1 MLKKVIVGTALLA
14 SASFATFSNFPVPAA
29 MSGDAKI
36 VADFIVHDK
45 WKGLD
50 LSAKA
55 RFVPVQNLELY
66 LKLPFRPISRYD
78 GENDHKT
85 GMENLTTGVRYQVAP
100 MFAAFLDVTF
110 PTGKDK
116 ISDDGFN
123 FYFGGQFS
131 KDFGAVGLGTEAGL
145 SITTEGDDRKK
156 GPMSLILNAELDPNV
171 SQVVSPYFGITFD
184 ILLNDEK
191 TRGKK
196 SAETSGDVGV
206 APYVGANFKV
216 NQLLSFDAC
225 VTFGLGDDD
234 YLIYTSGNKKM
245 TVTWEGSVNFSF

>member
-1 MLKKVIVGTALLA
+1 MLKKVIVGAALLA

-78 GENDHKT
+78 GKNDHKT

-110 PTGKDK
+110 PTGKEK
-116 ISDDGFN
+116 VSDDGF
-123 FYFGGQFS
+123 
-131 KDFGAVGLGTEAGL
+131 VGLGTEAGL

-234 YLIYTSGNKKM
+234 YLIYTSTNKKM

>member
-1 MLKKVIVGTALLA
+1 MLKKIIIGAALLA
-14 SASFATFSNFPVPAA
+14 SSSFATFSNFPVPDA
-29 MSGDAKI
+29 MKGDAKI

-78 GENDHKT
+78 GKNDKKT
-85 GMENLTTGVRYQVAP
+85 GMENLTTGLRYQVAP

-123 FYFGGQFS
+123 YYFGGQFS
-131 KDFGAVGLGTEAGL
+131 KDFGAVALGTEAGL
-145 SITTEGDDRKK
+145 SITTEGDNHIKP
-156 GPMSLILNAELDPNV
+156 PMSLVLNAELDPNV
-171 SQVVSPYFGITFD
+171 SQVISPYVGITFD
-184 ILLNDEK
+184 ILLSDEK
-191 TRGKK
+191 TRGHK
-196 SAETSGDVGV
+196 SAETSGDFGI
-206 APYVGANFKV
+206 APYIGANFKV

-234 YLIYTSGNKKM
+234 YLIYNSGNTKM
-245 TVTWEGSVNFSF
+245 TVTWEASVNFSF